1 MEWRQLR
8 NYSDGELFHHN
19 PEALKIVG
27 KSKVVDSEVVS
38 QMFQKIKGNGIMNE
52 PIEMQL
58 NKFNIDMQK
67 FGNRDYKEPDD
78 CKDYIDQFIYY
89 RKLRGYTQEQVG
101 QVIGMS
107 GKSYYKYEKR
117 IHKFKDKE
125 KIEAIARL
133 LGIEKLKMPSYK
145 NKIDNQQLKKY
156 LRDNNITNTEFSK
169 LIGVSRRSIVDWFNK
184 DVEISEDNC
193 IKIKEFIK
201 TFEENK
207 IEEEEME

>member
-1 MEWRQLR
+1 MEWKQLR

-27 KSKVVDSEVVS
+27 KGKVIDSEVVS

-125 KIEAIARL
+125 KIEAIARF
-133 LGIEKLKMPSYK
+133 LGIEKLVIS
-145 NKIDNQQLKKY
+145 ILCSKKSN
-156 LRDNNITNTEFSK
+156 NNIK
-169 LIGVSRRSIVDWFNK
+169 LHL
-184 DVEISEDNC
+184 
-193 IKIKEFIK
+193 
-201 TFEENK
+201 
-207 IEEEEME
+207 